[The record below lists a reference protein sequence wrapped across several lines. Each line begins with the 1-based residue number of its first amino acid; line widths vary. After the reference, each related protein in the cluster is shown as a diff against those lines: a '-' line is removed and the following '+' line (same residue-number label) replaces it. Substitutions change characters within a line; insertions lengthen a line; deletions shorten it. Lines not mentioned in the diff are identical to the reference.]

1 MTFTP
6 EEKDKDRPDEN
17 DPGTKELQPRQ
28 QKLRILLLTA
38 GAGVAVTALVLWLV
52 LQGR

>member
-28 QKLRILLLTA
+28 QKLRILLA
-38 GAGVAVTALVLWLV
+38 GATVAALVLWFV
-52 LQGR
+52 LRGR